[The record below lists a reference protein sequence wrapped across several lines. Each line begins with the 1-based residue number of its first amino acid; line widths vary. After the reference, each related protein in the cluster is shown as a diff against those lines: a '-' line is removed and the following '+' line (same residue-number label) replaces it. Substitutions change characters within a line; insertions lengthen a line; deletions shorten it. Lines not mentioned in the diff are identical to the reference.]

1 MATNSVANSATNS
14 AMNGAKRILIIEDEP
29 KLAAILAAHLQRYGY
44 AAVRAERFDD
54 LKNEFLEANADLVLL
69 DVNLPWYD
77 GFYWCR
83 QIRTVSNVPII
94 FISARAGEMDQ
105 VMAIDNG
112 GDDYI
117 VKPFNLDLVTA
128 KVRGAL
134 RRAYGEYAATGE
146 ESALGALGYDARRL
160 QASYAGRSVE
170 LSRTEGQL
178 LEALLRAGGRVV
190 RRDTLLAA
198 LWDDAEFVD
207 DNTLTVNV
215 NRLRK
220 KLAELGLEDAVCT
233 VRGEGYRLEPP
244 DGPP

>member
-198 LWDDAEFVD
+198 LWDDADFVD

-215 NRLRK
+215 NRLRR
-220 KLAELGLEDAVCT
+220 KLAEIGLEDAVRT

-244 DGPP
+244 DGQP

>member
-1 MATNSVANSATNS
+1 M
-14 AMNGAKRILIIEDEP
+14 KQRILIIEDEP
-29 KLAAILAAHLQRYGY
+29 KLSAILAAHLERFGY

-54 LKNEFLEANADLVLL
+54 LKNEFLASGADLVLL

-134 RRAYGEYAATGE
+134 RRAYGEYAKVGAE
-146 ESALGALGYDARRL
+146 EAVHSGQLSYDPRRL
-160 QASYAGRSVE
+160 QAAFGGRSVE
-170 LSRTEGQL
+170 LSRNEGQL
-178 LEALLRAGGRVV
+178 LTALLRADGKVV
-190 RRDTLLAA
+190 RREALLAA
-198 LWDDAEFVD
+198 LWD
-207 DNTLTVNV
+207 
-215 NRLRK
+215 
-220 KLAELGLEDAVCT
+220 
-233 VRGEGYRLEPP
+233 
-244 DGPP
+244 

>member
-1 MATNSVANSATNS
+1 M
-14 AMNGAKRILIIEDEP
+14 AKRILIIEDEP
-29 KLAAILAAHLQRYGY
+29 KLAAILAAHLERYGY

-54 LKNEFLEANADLVLL
+54 LKNEFLEVRADLVLL
-69 DVNLPWYD
+69 DVNLPWFD

-94 FISARAGEMDQ
+94 FISARAGEMAQ

-134 RRAYGEYAATGE
+134 RRAYGEYAVASE
-146 ESALGALGYDARRL
+146 ESAFGALGYDARRL
-160 QASYAGRSVE
+160 QVSYAGRSVE

-178 LEALLRAGGRVV
+178 LETLLRAAGKVV

-215 NRLRK
+215 NRLRR
-220 KLAELGLEDAVCT
+220 KLTDLGLEDAVRT

-244 DGPP
+244 DGPL

>member
-1 MATNSVANSATNS
+1 M
-14 AMNGAKRILIIEDEP
+14 KQRILIIEDEP
-29 KLAAILAAHLQRYGY
+29 KLSAILAAHLERFGY

-54 LKNEFLEANADLVLL
+54 LKNEFLASGAALVLL

-94 FISARAGEMDQ
+94 FISARAGERDQ

-134 RRAYGEYAATGE
+134 RRAYGEYATASE
-146 ESALGALGYDARRL
+146 ESPLTGGALSYDARRL
-160 QASYAGRSVE
+160 QATFAGRSVE

-178 LEALLRAGGRVV
+178 LEALLRAAGKVV
-190 RRDTLLAA
+190 RRDALLAA

-215 NRLRK
+215 NRLRR
-220 KLAELGLEDAVCT
+220 KLADLGLEDAVRT

-244 DGPP
+244 GEAA

>member
-1 MATNSVANSATNS
+1 MATNSATNS
-14 AMNGAKRILIIEDEP
+14 AKRILIIEDEP
-29 KLAAILAAHLQRYGY
+29 KLASILAGHLQRYGY

-54 LKNEFLEANADLVLL
+54 LKNEFLETSADLVLL

-83 QIRTVSNVPII
+83 QIRTVSNAPII

-146 ESALGALGYDARRL
+146 ESTLGALGYDARRL
-160 QASYAGRSVE
+160 QASYAGSSVE

-215 NRLRK
+215 NRLRR
-220 KLAELGLEDAVCT
+220 KLADLGLEDAVRT

-244 DGPP
+244 DGPA

>member
-1 MATNSVANSATNS
+1 
-14 AMNGAKRILIIEDEP
+14 
-29 KLAAILAAHLQRYGY
+29 
-44 AAVRAERFDD
+44 
-54 LKNEFLEANADLVLL
+54 
-69 DVNLPWYD
+69 
-77 GFYWCR
+77 
-83 QIRTVSNVPII
+83 
-94 FISARAGEMDQ
+94 
-105 VMAIDNG
+105 AIDNG

-146 ESALGALGYDARRL
+146 ESTLGALGYDARRL

-215 NRLRK
+215 NRLRR
-220 KLAELGLEDAVCT
+220 KLADLGLEEAVRT

-244 DGPP
+244 GGRA

>member
-1 MATNSVANSATNS
+1 M
-14 AMNGAKRILIIEDEP
+14 AKRILIIEDEP
-29 KLAAILAAHLQRYGY
+29 KLAAILAAHLERYGY
-44 AAVRAERFDD
+44 VAVRAERFDD
-54 LKNEFLEANADLVLL
+54 LKNEFLEASADLVLL

-94 FISARAGEMDQ
+94 FISARSGEMDQ

-134 RRAYGEYAATGE
+134 RRAYGEYAAASE

-160 QASYAGRSVE
+160 RASYAGRSVE

-178 LEALLRAGGRVV
+178 LEALLRAAGKVV
-190 RRDTLLAA
+190 RRDVLLAA

-215 NRLRK
+215 NRLRRR
-220 KLAELGLEDAVCT
+220 LADLGLEEAVRT

-244 DGPP
+244 DGPA

>member
-1 MATNSVANSATNS
+1 M
-14 AMNGAKRILIIEDEP
+14 KQRILIIEDEP
-29 KLAAILAAHLQRYGY
+29 KLSAILAAHLERFGY

-54 LKNEFLEANADLVLL
+54 LKNEFLASGADLVLL

-134 RRAYGEYAATGE
+134 RRAYGEYAAPGE
-146 ESALGALGYDARRL
+146 AAVSGGGLSYDARRL
-160 QASYAGRSVE
+160 QATFEGRSVE
-170 LSRTEGQL
+170 LSRNEGQL

-190 RRDTLLAA
+190 RREALLAA

-215 NRLRK
+215 NRLRR
-220 KLAELGLEDAVCT
+220 KLAELGLGEAVRT
-233 VRGEGYRLEPP
+233 VRGEGYRLETPGGAP
-244 DGPP
+244 

>member
-1 MATNSVANSATNS
+1 M
-14 AMNGAKRILIIEDEP
+14 
-29 KLAAILAAHLQRYGY
+29 
-44 AAVRAERFDD
+44 
-54 LKNEFLEANADLVLL
+54 LL

-83 QIRTVSNVPII
+83 QIRTVSSAPVI

-128 KVRGAL
+128 KVRAAL
-134 RRAYGEYAATGE
+134 RRAYGEYAAPAGQGGLE
-146 ESALGALGYDARRL
+146 GAGLRYDPERL
-160 QASYAGRSVE
+160 RVEHGGQSVE
-170 LSRTEGQL
+170 LSRNEGQL
-178 LEALLRAGGRVV
+178 LEALLRADGRVV
-190 RRDTLLAA
+190 KREKLLAA
-198 LWDDAEFVD
+198 LWDDAEFID

-220 KLAELGLEDAVCT
+220 RLADLGLEDAVRT
-233 VRGEGYRLEPP
+233 VRGEGYMLTQSEP
-244 DGPP
+244 

>member
-1 MATNSVANSATNS
+1 M
-14 AMNGAKRILIIEDEP
+14 AKRILIIEDEP
-29 KLAAILAAHLQRYGY
+29 KLASILAGHLQRYGY
-44 AAVRAERFDD
+44 AAVCAERFDD
-54 LKNEFLEANADLVLL
+54 LKNEFLEVSADLVLL
-69 DVNLPWYD
+69 DVNLPWFD

-134 RRAYGEYAATGE
+134 RRAYGEYAAASE
-146 ESALGALGYDARRL
+146 QSAFGALGYDARRL

-178 LEALLRAGGRVV
+178 LEALLRAAGKVV

-220 KLAELGLEDAVCT
+220 KLADLGLEDAVRT

-244 DGPP
+244 DGPL